1 MEDKGEVLYEL
12 KPTFNFI
19 YELTMP
25 TGRKIRSALMSI
37 ILAVAIKIILL
48 FVKSYILGF
57 NNEMINTIYN
67 VCSGVMIIVIV
78 VTIILFIARIIFQI
92 FEYKGMSYKFY
103 EDCMIS
109 QNSFLN
115 QTRKTIDYINIREVE
130 IRRSIIDRIIGYGII
145 IIYTNA
151 DKAYG
156 SATVLYAIKDTQ
168 KHYDEIEKIIYKGKD
183 ITIKDKVVED
193 NNPVKEENN

>member
-1 MEDKGEVLYEL
+1 
-12 KPTFNFI
+12 
-19 YELTMP
+19 
-25 TGRKIRSALMSI
+25 
-37 ILAVAIKIILL
+37 
-48 FVKSYILGF
+48 
-57 NNEMINTIYN
+57 
-67 VCSGVMIIVIV
+67 
-78 VTIILFIARIIFQI
+78 
-92 FEYKGMSYKFY
+92 
-103 EDCMIS
+103 MIS
-109 QNSFLN
+109 QNSFWN

-130 IRRSIIDRIIGYGII
+130 IRRSIIDRIMGYGII

>member
-25 TGRKIRSALMSI
+25 TGRKIRAAFMSI
-37 ILAVAIKIILL
+37 VLAVAIKIILL

-67 VCSGVMIIVIV
+67 VCNGVMIIVIL
-78 VTIILFIARIIFQI
+78 VTIILFIARIIFQV

-103 EDCMIS
+103 ADCMIS
-109 QNSFLN
+109 ENSFLN

-130 IRRSIIDRIIGYGII
+130 IRRSIIDRIMGYGII

-183 ITIKDKVVED
+183 ITIKDKVIED